1 MKFKIRKILV
11 SDVKSEYIET
21 INNAHTKKF
30 IKFAK
35 QGKKTKSKNDLV
47 NYIKKLPKNELL
59 YVFILNKKHLGNFK
73 FSIIKKKIYIGFLV
87 FNKYQ
92 GKGLL
97 KKIFPQIIKLF
108 SKNFPNYKR
117 LYLGVSSKNI
127 RAISLYRKI
136 GFRFN
141 RYSSKTMSLK
151 IR

>member
-59 YVFILNKKHLGNFK
+59 YVFILNKKNLSNFK
-73 FSIIKKKIYIGFLV
+73 FSKIKKKIYIGFLV

-108 SKNFPNYKR
+108 SKIFQIIKGCIWELSQKTLDQSLCTER
-117 LYLGVSSKNI
+117 LVFVLTDIVL
-127 RAISLYRKI
+127 RL
-136 GFRFN
+136 
-141 RYSSKTMSLK
+141 
-151 IR
+151 